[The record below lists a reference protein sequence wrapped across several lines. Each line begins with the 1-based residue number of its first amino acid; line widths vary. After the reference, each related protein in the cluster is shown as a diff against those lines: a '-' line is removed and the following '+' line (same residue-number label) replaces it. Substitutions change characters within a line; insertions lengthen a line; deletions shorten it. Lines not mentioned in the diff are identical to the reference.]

1 MHKLEARCT
10 MLFEGIQQL
19 SCDNKEKLQ
28 FKQKSSTIF
37 AQTNYDERQ

>member
-1 MHKLEARCT
+1 MQKRKARCI
-10 MLFEGIQQL
+10 MLFGGIQQL